1 MQRLEDAQDVRVLR
15 ASLLTVAAALALSGT
30 AGAATPAQSLA
41 VRLKT
46 SMQNYYVQANPKF
59 KMGTV
64 TCKIA
69 ASGKTARCNAHFT
82 VTGAHAGGDFV
93 LGVTINK
100 TTGQIHTK
108 TLSAVC
114 KDTQTGKALKC

>member
-1 MQRLEDAQDVRVLR
+1 MLR
-15 ASLLTVAAALALSGT
+15 ASILTVAAALALSGT

-114 KDTQTGKALKC
+114 KDTQTGKTLKC